1 MTTTATAPVNNEQ
14 APKTQIDTVRA
25 HLMTGASISTWDAYR
40 LYRITSLAQRIHELR
55 KSGLVI
61 QSEMVTHNDKRFSL
75 YWLDEA
81 ALLEVEHND
90 SKGAAH
96 APVQ

>member
-1 MTTTATAPVNNEQ
+1 MTTATAPVNNEQ

-25 HLMTGASISTWDAYR
+25 HLMTGSSITTWDAYR

-61 QSEMVTHNDKRFSL
+61 QSEIVTHNEKRFSL
-75 YWLDEA
+75 YWLDEQT
-81 ALLEVEHND
+81 LLESELSNSEVN
-90 SKGAAH
+90 
-96 APVQ
+96 